1 MICGEIILIHGEL
14 NIHPILYVSTFV
26 YRLIPVME
34 YMILVY
40 FVTVIVVIIGA
51 TFCNKYIFVKV
62 NRGIKIL
69 LCGHDIKNTHV

>member
-1 MICGEIILIHGEL
+1 MRRNHTDTWRIKYTPDSIC
-14 NIHPILYVSTFV
+14 FV